1 MKKIFDF
8 LAKKSDILIRA
19 KPNYQIVYTE
29 KKITST
35 FPSLDKIYI
44 LPATCSKIYT
54 VTR

>member
-29 KKITST
+29 KKNYFYFSI
-35 FPSLDKIYI
+35 PW
-44 LPATCSKIYT
+44 
-54 VTR
+54 

>member
-8 LAKKSDILIRA
+8 LAKKSDILIRT
-19 KPNYQIVYTE
+19 KPNQIVYTE